1 MVGDSLPKG
10 RCLRAHWIET
20 LEIQDNYVLK
30 GEELHHLLNVV
41 RIEEGEALLLLNGKG
56 LMVETRVAGI
66 GKKAL
71 ELNLVSSSTQERTY
85 NFDLVLGM
93 PKRDA
98 LELCLKQATELGFRN
113 IFLVKSDYS
122 QMRFPDEE
130 RTLKLLISALEQSNA
145 PFLPKISSGDLK
157 SIPWADYGQTL
168 LLDSQME
175 TVAGSTHSTASGDQ
189 VLIVGPEGGFSPEE
203 RKFLHSL
210 SKVNVVKLPTPILR
224 SPTALATG
232 AGIMLGRLI

>member
-1 MVGDSLPKG
+1 M
-10 RCLRAHWIET
+10 RAHWIET
-20 LEIQDNYVLK
+20 FDVQDKYVLK
-30 GEELHHLLNVV
+30 GEDLHHLLNVV
-41 RIEEGEALLLLNGKG
+41 RLEEGDPLLLLDGKG

-71 ELNLVSSSTQERTY
+71 ELNLVNYSSQERVY

-113 IFLVKSDYS
+113 IILVKSDYS

-130 RTLKLLISALEQSNA
+130 RTLKLLVSALEQSNA
-145 PFLPKISSGDLK
+145 PFLPKISSGDWK
-157 SIPWADYGQTL
+157 SIAWSEYEQIV
-168 LLDSQME
+168 LLDSQTE
-175 TVAGSTHSTASGDQ
+175 TETGITQNSSSGNQ

-203 RKFLHSL
+203 RKLLHSMPN
-210 SKVNVVKLPTPILR
+210 VNIVKLPTPILR
-224 SPTALATG
+224 SPTALAAG